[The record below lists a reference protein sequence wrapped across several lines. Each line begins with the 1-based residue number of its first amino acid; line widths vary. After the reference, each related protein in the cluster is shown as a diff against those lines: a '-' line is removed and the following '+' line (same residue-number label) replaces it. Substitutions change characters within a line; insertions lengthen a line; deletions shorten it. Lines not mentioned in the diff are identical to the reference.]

1 MVSKP
6 VERFMMTFI
15 GGVVVTLGVV
25 AAWRVTPAL
34 AAEATEK
41 PTVAVCGVRVIGA
54 GFKDGEDTEQ
64 QPFNTERGT
73 AVAVLVKLPSG
84 GLIAFDEAASKLA
97 TFADDKGGSL
107 LNKKDSFG
115 EGFAAWPRVSKD
127 GKAAIVEVS
136 GKGLPGKGSRE
147 LRVSGSLGFKTGTQ
161 KNTVSQ
167 KGVALKKGTKLD
179 AGPVAITIKEAGKP
193 QWGDEPLEVT
203 FEMGKGGEAVAAVRF
218 LDDQG
223 KEIKSGESSS
233 GSMTSDGA
241 VVGVEKSYRL
251 AKQVAV
257 ATVEI
262 TYWTDM
268 KSVQIPFDLA
278 VSMGLS
284 Q

>member
-6 VERFMMTFI
+6 VERFLVTFI

-25 AAWRVTPAL
+25 LAWRVAPAW
-34 AAEATEK
+34 AAETVEK
-41 PTVAVCGVRVIGA
+41 PTVGVCGVRVIGV
-54 GFKDGEDTEQ
+54 GFKDGKDSEQ
-64 QPFNTERGT
+64 LAFNSERGT
-73 AVAVLVKLPSG
+73 AVAILVKLPSG
-84 GLIAFDEAASKLA
+84 GLIALDEAASKLA
-97 TFADDKGGSL
+97 TFTDDKGGSL
-107 LNKKDSFG
+107 LSKQDSFG

-127 GKAAIVEVS
+127 GKAVIVEVS

-147 LRVSGSLGFKTGTQ
+147 LRASGSLVFKTGTQ
-161 KNTVSQ
+161 KKTVSQ

-233 GSMTSDGA
+233 GSMTSNGA

-268 KSVQIPFDLA
+268 KSVQVPFDLA
-278 VSMGLS
+278 VSVGLS